1 MVYTHLYTG
10 IFRTFHGHSMDI
22 SSFLFLSFFTQRIT
36 ADFRGAMLLFAG
48 LAVKGRLA
56 DAHAHV
62 VAPAAVRSVASG
74 QGSFCGKTCL

>member
-1 MVYTHLYTG
+1 
-10 IFRTFHGHSMDI
+10 MDI
-22 SSFLFLSFFTQRIT
+22 SSFLFLSFFSPQRIT

-74 QGSFCGKTCL
+74 QGSFCGKNMFIDR